1 MTLWRV
7 ITVVLVAALAA
18 LAQGA
23 AAHAD
28 SFTWDTTQSVSS
40 NGGVLGPFTSNGQ
53 SIYAVGYQITGGTT
67 AAAKM
72 NDTVVGAT
80 AVEYTGSCCGIGVT
94 DSGENGSSPGHTVS
108 NEATSSG
115 QQITDMVAFA
125 LPGNGYYPTSIT
137 LNQYCANGNAS
148 GASSCAAVG
157 STGFDDVSI
166 FIGGTAGNLP
176 TGATT
181 LAQLV
186 STYGFTQVSTANLV
200 TGNSLNG
207 SGDRTINLNGS
218 LSGAYLIIAAS
229 LSDGTGTPDYFKIAA
244 LSATPSPGAPT
255 RVPEPSTLAILA
267 VCLAAL
273 AVARA
278 RRRIFAPSRHAMAV
292 ARG

>member
-1 MTLWRV
+1 MTSFRV
-7 ITVVLVAALAA
+7 ITVVLVAALAV

-23 AAHAD
+23 AARAD

-40 NGGVLGPFTSNGQ
+40 NSGVLGPFTSNGQ
-53 SIYAVGYQITGGTT
+53 SIYAVGYQISGGTT

-72 NDTVVGAT
+72 GDSLTGAT
-80 AVEYTGSCCGIGVT
+80 AVEYPGTCCGIGVT

-108 NEATSSG
+108 NEATSGG

-137 LNQYCANGNAS
+137 LNQYCANGNGS

-166 FIGGTAGNLP
+166 FIGGNSANMP

-186 STYGFTQVSTANLV
+186 STYGFTQVSVANLV
-200 TGNSLNG
+200 TGSSLTG

-218 LSGAYLIIAAS
+218 LGGAYLIIAAS
-229 LSDGTGTPDYFKIAA
+229 LSDGTGTADYFKIAA
-244 LSATPSPGAPT
+244 LSASSGPT

-273 AVARA
+273 AAARA
-278 RRRIFAPSRHAMAV
+278 RRWTSAPSRYAMAV
-292 ARG
+292 ASG